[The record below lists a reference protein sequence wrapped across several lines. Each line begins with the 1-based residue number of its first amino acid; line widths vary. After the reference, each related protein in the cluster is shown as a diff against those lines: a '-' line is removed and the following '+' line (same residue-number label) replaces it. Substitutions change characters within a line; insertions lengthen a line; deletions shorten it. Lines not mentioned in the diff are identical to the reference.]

1 MAVNAKIM
9 DHVWNNRKEPLV
21 NRPGITVTVSITYSL
36 VNADDVLLPYGNT
49 FEIFI
54 TVLEVY
60 PLTPA
65 TLHGII

>member
-1 MAVNAKIM
+1 MAVDAKIM
-9 DHVWNNRKEPLV
+9 DHVWDNRKESLV

-60 PLTPA
+60 P
-65 TLHGII
+65 